1 MDVQTFLRLLAV
13 FVPLSL
19 LSVGGGQAVV
29 ADIHRQVVAGLGW
42 MTDGQFVDLFAVS
55 RMAPGPG
62 SLLASLVGWRVSGW
76 SGAVIASLAF
86 FGPSSLVFFALA
98 HFWTVHPRSRLMQ
111 AVEEGLA
118 PVSAGLMLA
127 TIFVLLASADGGILA
142 WAVALVSTLALVT
155 NRAGPFALLG
165 LGAAVF
171 LVLG

>member
-1 MDVQTFLRLLAV
+1 MDLNTFLRLLAV

-29 ADIHRQVVAGLGW
+29 ADIHRQVVTDLGW

-62 SLLASLVGWRVSGW
+62 SLLAALVGWRVSGW
-76 SGAVIASLAF
+76 TGALVASLAF
-86 FGPSSLVFFALA
+86 FGPSSLLFFALA
-98 HFWTVHPRSRLMQ
+98 RFWTIHPRSRLMQ
-111 AVEEGLA
+111 AVEQGLA
-118 PVSAGLMLA
+118 PVSSGLVLA
-127 TIFVLLASADGGILA
+127 TIFVLLASADGGWLA
-142 WAVALVSTLALVT
+142 WVVALMSTLALV
-155 NRAGPFALLG
+155 NNLLGPFALLG